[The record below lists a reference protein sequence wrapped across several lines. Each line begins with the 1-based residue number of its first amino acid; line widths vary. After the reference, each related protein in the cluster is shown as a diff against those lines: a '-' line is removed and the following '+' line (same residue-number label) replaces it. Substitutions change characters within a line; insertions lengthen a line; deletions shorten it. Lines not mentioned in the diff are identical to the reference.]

1 MNNLSSPTLE
11 ALEPL
16 PGSASTQKTD
26 AIAKI
31 PKQTIRTSL
40 KASTMDGILATI
52 FSNIT
57 SGVLLVN
64 FLLELGATPVEIGL
78 LSSIPML
85 VNFLQPLGAFIAD
98 RAQSRHWYVLTIYA
112 PSRLLWLT
120 LLLGI
125 AWMGS
130 SNNHHHQ
137 LITWTLSIIFIAN
150 VLGALGSS
158 AWFSWMAALVPK
170 QLRGRYFGLR
180 NSTASLTNLLCV
192 PLLGLGISAWPGGTI
207 QGFGVMLLGG
217 VMVGIASL
225 ICQFWMQDINP
236 QVTHADTSP
245 NRQENKYSQP
255 KKASI
260 FKDINFLKLLLYL
273 GLWTFAVNLSAPFFN
288 LYMMSDLALELSTV
302 TLYTSLAAGANLALL
317 VLWGKLADRMGN
329 RPLLLLVG
337 ILMAVTPIFWLF
349 AGADSVSLWILL
361 PTIHIVTGGSMA
373 AIELCSSNIQMSVAP
388 LDRPSQ
394 YFAIAAAVAGVSG
407 GLGSTVGGFIAGLN
421 IIGGLPGL
429 FVLSAVLRLIAL
441 LPLLFVQE
449 PRSQSIVDIVR
460 NILPAK
466 SQPTLVSE
474 VEI

>member
-16 PGSASTQKTD
+16 PGSVRAPKTD
-26 AIAKI
+26 ASAKI
-31 PKQTIRTSL
+31 SKQAIRTSL
-40 KASTMDGILATI
+40 KASTIDGILASI
-52 FSNIT
+52 FTNIT

-98 RAQSRHWYVLTIYA
+98 RTKSRHWYVLAIFG

-125 AWMGS
+125 AWVGS
-130 SNNHHHQ
+130 SNNHQHQ
-137 LITWTLSIIFIAN
+137 LVTWTLSIIFIAN

-158 AWFSWMAALVPK
+158 AWFSWMAALVPQ
-170 QLRGRYFGLR
+170 QLRGRYFGFR

-192 PLLGLGISAWPGGTI
+192 PLLGFGISNWPGGTI
-207 QGFGVMLLGG
+207 QGFGVMLLCG
-217 VMVGIASL
+217 VVVGIASL
-225 ICQFWMQDINP
+225 VCQFWMQDVNP
-236 QVTHADTSP
+236 QVTHTRTLP
-245 NRQENKYSQP
+245 EQQKNQP

-260 FKDINFLKLLLYL
+260 FKDINFIKLLLYL
-273 GLWTFAVNLSAPFFN
+273 GLWTFAVNLSTPFFN
-288 LYMMSDLALELSTV
+288 LYMMRDLALDLSTV
-302 TLYTSLAAGANLALL
+302 TLYTSLAAGANLILL

-349 AGADSVSLWILL
+349 AGADSVSVWILL
-361 PTIHIVTGGSMA
+361 PTIHLLTGGSIA

-429 FVLSAVLRLIAL
+429 FALSAVLRLIAL

-449 PRSQSIVDIVR
+449 PRSQSLIDILR
-460 NILPAK
+460 NVLPNK

-474 VEI
+474 VKI